1 MPEEII
7 ARRLEVKL
15 YIDHAYQMLEVATS
29 NRDSGFYASAVNR
42 AYYAIFYAANA
53 ILSTQSLARSK
64 HSGVLSA
71 FRQHFV
77 KPGFIEVEF
86 SDIYGLVM
94 DHRHISDYELELTI
108 GNQQAEADFLDAA
121 RFVERIAHWL
131 KQEGWL

>member
-1 MPEEII
+1 MPEELIE
-7 ARRLEVKL
+7 RRREVKL
-15 YIDHAYQMLEVATS
+15 YIEHARQMLEVAAS
-29 NRDSGFYASAVNR
+29 NRESGFYATAVNR

-53 ILSTQSLARSK
+53 LLSTKKLTRSK

-77 KPGFIEVEF
+77 KPGLVEAEF

-94 DHRHISDYELELTI
+94 DHRHISDYELELVI
-108 GNQQAEADFLDAA
+108 GDQQAESDLRDAI
-121 RFVERIAHWL
+121 RFVDRMENWL